1 MAGME
6 ETGGTDGEQAYRG
19 EDGEVTVRLARVAD
33 IAMAGELT
41 TMVNEAYREGYVGI
55 LEEPSAYTRL
65 DEAEMRDRISA
76 VPSRKGTRC
85 LILAEV
91 ANQLAGCAS
100 ATTHWFGD
108 PSLGQFGLLATHSG
122 FRRRGV
128 ATALI
133 SCAEELCR
141 GEGATQMQCEELVA
155 DDGAHV
161 SSVFLAWHQR
171 RGYEMEQEHELPAGL
186 RHPGFQY
193 IPLAQPCRF
202 VILRKGLG

>member
-76 VPSRKGTRC
+76 VPSRK
-85 LILAEV
+85 
-91 ANQLAGCAS
+91 AS

>member
-76 VPSRKGTRC
+76 VPSRKVSAARC
-85 LILAEV
+85 CHRADLLRGGALSGRRCNADAV
-91 ANQLAGCAS
+91 RGAG
-100 ATTHWFGD
+100 G
-108 PSLGQFGLLATHSG
+108 G
-122 FRRRGV
+122 
-128 ATALI
+128 
-133 SCAEELCR
+133 
-141 GEGATQMQCEELVA
+141 
-155 DDGAHV
+155 
-161 SSVFLAWHQR
+161 
-171 RGYEMEQEHELPAGL
+171 
-186 RHPGFQY
+186 
-193 IPLAQPCRF
+193 
-202 VILRKGLG
+202 

>member
-76 VPSRKGTRC
+76 VPSRKVT
-85 LILAEV
+85 LADLLMTLAEWLI
-91 ANQLAGCAS
+91 ASLADCDHEGYTLLDLGGSCQPAGGLCEC
-100 ATTHWFGD
+100 HR
-108 PSLGQFGLLATHSG
+108 SLGFG
-122 FRRRGV
+122 
-128 ATALI
+128 
-133 SCAEELCR
+133 
-141 GEGATQMQCEELVA
+141 
-155 DDGAHV
+155 
-161 SSVFLAWHQR
+161 
-171 RGYEMEQEHELPAGL
+171 
-186 RHPGFQY
+186 
-193 IPLAQPCRF
+193 
-202 VILRKGLG
+202 